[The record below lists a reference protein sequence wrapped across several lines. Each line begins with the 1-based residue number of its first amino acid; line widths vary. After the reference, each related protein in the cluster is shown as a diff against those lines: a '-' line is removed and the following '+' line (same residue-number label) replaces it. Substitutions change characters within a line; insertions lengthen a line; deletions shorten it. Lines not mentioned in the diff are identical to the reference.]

1 MSQLQIEILPF
12 EKENTSQ
19 LLSIWEKSVLAT
31 HHFLLAD
38 DFLEIK
44 EMLHSFDFKSLAV
57 FCAFENKNMA
67 GFIALHDQKVEML
80 FVHPNYFGKIVGFQ
94 LMQFAVTEHRA
105 NQVDVNHQNTAAKQF
120 YEKLGFKT
128 FAIHPIDDRG
138 KDYPIAKMKR
148 NTL

>member
-19 LLSIWEKSVLAT
+19 LLSVWEESVLAT

-38 DFLEIK
+38 DFREIK
-44 EMLHSFDFKSLAV
+44 VMLHSFDFNSLSV
-57 FCAFENKNMA
+57 FCAFENKNIV

-80 FVHPNYFGKIVGFQ
+80 FVHPNYFGKKVGFQ
-94 LMQFAVTEHRA
+94 LMQFAMTEHRA
-105 NQVDVNHQNTAAKQF
+105 NQVDVNHQNTSAKQF

-128 FAIHPIDDRG
+128 FAIHPKDDMG
-138 KDYPIAKMKR
+138 KDYPIAKMK
-148 NTL
+148 LI